1 MSPIILTLE
10 WLTKFAHFVQFFSNA
25 CHFGV
30 HLWATYHTHH
40 LSVGVHLRWVIE
52 LGSLTLIES
61 KSGTWNLSLLS
72 LESMWTY
79 YEFLKWNSKMTYHS
93 FLSDICISDLHMC
106 KYIGHHC
113 RSLQITCTHVTPSLW
128 IPDISTEVVSM
139 VYFKRVP
146 VSWVLLKWKFWWDF
160 YPPG

>member
-1 MSPIILTLE
+1 
-10 WLTKFAHFVQFFSNA
+10 
-25 CHFGV
+25 
-30 HLWATYHTHH
+30 
-40 LSVGVHLRWVIE
+40 
-52 LGSLTLIES
+52 
-61 KSGTWNLSLLS
+61 
-72 LESMWTY
+72 
-79 YEFLKWNSKMTYHS
+79 MTYHS

-146 VSWVLLKWKFWWDF
+146 VFMGLIEMEILMRFLSPRLEAMRS
-160 YPPG
+160 